1 MRKLLLLLLG
11 ILLIVLLSYY
21 CFKTKTEAIKNHL
34 LSSAEVR
41 YSEESLEEISV
52 TVKGEELNT
61 TRILVLRGEVKN
73 IEEKVNAGKIAQS
86 IHGVYAVENHLGIKD
101 IISSKNTHSI
111 NKDKELIKKVKAL
124 VPEVNSSN
132 LTTPKLMT
140 DIKEVEIE
148 KIKSTLENLVSSTVL
163 SDASIQ
169 EKVDEPIVE
178 TALTCEE
185 NLREQLSKEK
195 IHFEYNKA
203 LIKEDSNFLL
213 NGLVEILKTCSNN
226 MVHIEGHTDSIG
238 SQKYNQMLS
247 QKRANAVRTYFIK
260 HGISKLKL
268 KARGYG
274 ELHPIATNKTKAGKK
289 LNRRIEFKIKGVK

>member
-34 LSSAEVR
+34 LSSAEVQ

-73 IEEKVNAGKIAQS
+73 IEEKLNAGKIAQN
-86 IHGVYAVENHLGIKD
+86 IHGVYAVENHLGIKE
-101 IISSKNTHSI
+101 ITSSKNTHSI
-111 NKDKELIKKVKAL
+111 NKDKELVEKVEAL

-140 DIKEVEIE
+140 DIKEVEDLVT
-148 KIKSTLENLVSSTVL
+148 STTLLLTDTNAKETIDEST
-163 SDASIQ
+163 
-169 EKVDEPIVE
+169 VE

-185 NLREQLSKEK
+185 NLKEKLSKEK

-268 KARGYG
+268 KARGDG
-274 ELHPIATNKTKAGKK
+274 ELYPIATNGTKAGKK